1 MLSSISL
8 SLLLKYIAP
17 IFVGQSQ
24 PEVLVNLVKDAWSAQ
39 LETVKKVAKAAAGAR
54 ERQQFFMLCK
64 TLCTAITYQLG
75 PHNQHP

>member
-24 PEVLVNLVKDAWSAQ
+24 PVVLVNFVKDAWSVQ
-39 LETVKKVAKAAAGAR
+39 LETIKKWPKLLLLLGGGSNFSCCAKHYAG
-54 ERQQFFMLCK
+54 LLP
-64 TLCTAITYQLG
+64 TS
-75 PHNQHP
+75 